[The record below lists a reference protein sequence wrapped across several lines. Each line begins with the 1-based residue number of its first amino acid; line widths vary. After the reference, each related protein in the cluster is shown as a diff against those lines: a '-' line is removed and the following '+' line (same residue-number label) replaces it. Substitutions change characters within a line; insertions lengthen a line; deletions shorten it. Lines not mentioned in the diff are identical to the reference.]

1 MYYFSLTHALISFVL
16 AKALSIIM
24 TWYVDS
30 EHGHM
35 GENSL
40 PQQPACPERE
50 KTISPLLN
58 TIAQG
63 KTEPKI

>member
-1 MYYFSLTHALISFVL
+1 
-16 AKALSIIM
+16 M

-30 EHGHM
+30 ERGGM
-35 GENSL
+35 GENASENSL
-40 PQQPACPERE
+40 CLPLQPACPKRE